1 MHVCLGTEKYGKK
14 KEKAQGHQ
22 WCKLNWKLRSSD
34 SGWQCWKCKRSP
46 SLAPIDMW
54 QSQRMHVYENI
65 LPSLSF
71 SLSLSTSSS
80 PLFYPC
86 SITLS
91 CSYSLCYLCL
101 SQSLHA
107 LPFPSM
113 SYVFSVPFSLYSYT
127 FVSLFFYLIK
137 VFHISTIYQSSISL
151 SINYYLPT
159 YSPSSCFLC
168 YWNTLKFLLLNSE
181 KQSRNL

>member
-1 MHVCLGTEKYGKK
+1 MQKKPLTSPHRHVT
-14 KEKAQGHQ
+14 
-22 WCKLNWKLRSSD
+22 
-34 SGWQCWKCKRSP
+34 
-46 SLAPIDMW
+46 
-54 QSQRMHVYENI
+54 SQRMHVYENI

-91 CSYSLCYLCL
+91 CSYSLCYICL

-151 SINYYLPT
+151 STLIYLPT
-159 YSPSSCFLC
+159 LPHPVFFVTEIYLNFC
-168 YWNTLKFLLLNSE
+168 Y
-181 KQSRNL
+181 

>member
-34 SGWQCWKCKRSP
+34 SGWQCWKWKRSP

-65 LPSLSF
+65 LPSLSS

-80 PLFYPC
+80 PLLSLFCLSLYLALILCVTYVCLNLFMPYPFLQCPMC
-86 SITLS
+86 SLFL
-91 CSYSLCYLCL
+91 SLCTLILLSLCFSIL
-101 SQSLHA
+101 S
-107 LPFPSM
+107 
-113 SYVFSVPFSLYSYT
+113 
-127 FVSLFFYLIK
+127 K
-137 VFHISTIYQSSISL
+137 CSISL
-151 SINYYLPT
+151 PSINHLSLYLSTIIYLPT
-159 YSPSSCFLC
+159 LPHSVFFVTEIYLNFC
-168 YWNTLKFLLLNSE
+168 Y
-181 KQSRNL
+181 